1 MTPFSELDEMI
12 RMGWGETKRELIPED
27 WRTRKG
33 PEKAL
38 PLEHRMAIRRA
49 RLLVTYNGESLP
61 LKVWSERTGFGV
73 CTLYSRIFLYAW
85 DIERA
90 FTEPLAANAY
100 AKLNHPS
107 RDSRGRGEVKS
118 IREVVRGRYEKRK
131 AYQRTKAAERRML
144 RKSRNAA

>member
-12 RMGWGETKRELIPED
+12 RMGWGETKREFIPKD

-38 PLEHRMAIRRA
+38 PPEHRMAIRRA
-49 RLLVTYNGESLP
+49 RLLVTHNGESLS
-61 LKVWSERTGFGV
+61 LKAWSERTGKSQCV
-73 CTLYSRIFLYAW
+73 LYSRIFLYGW

-100 AKLNHPS
+100 AKLNHPP
-107 RDSRGRGEVKS
+107 RDSRGRGEVES
-118 IREVVRGRYEKRK
+118 IREMVRGRYEKRK
-131 AYQRTKAAERRML
+131 AYMRAKAAEYRATRRA
-144 RKSRNAA
+144 RGAA